1 MYLTKKLGKKSK
13 GSDKTYYAAV
23 EEPCTNY
30 IVQFGAPHDI
40 FSSTCKILK
49 AKLFVDGQWDHTCM
63 QLQQSRVKA
72 SKDGFFDEQRYKNLF
87 KFDVTNW
94 IDDDS
99 RGDAQFAKSKFG
111 GIGAIS
117 VYFYKAKGLEKVER
131 IISNNKDRI
140 QKVQV
145 LESTGI
151 GMGIKLSTGF
161 EKSQNVKVA
170 SNKMLSSLSTIPV
183 AALHIHYRPES
194 WLRARSILFD
204 DIQIKS
210 EIGIGDEFK
219 NIKNESVIKQEYEE
233 IKSKD
238 NNEGCKILVKR
249 EFASIEERKQEYDGI
264 KSDIIKKRF
273 KEDAKPEKD
282 YLRNE
287 LKQYKTLSVAK
298 HDIDVILLKQ
308 RRLERENGVKNHTLL
323 KLKR

>member
-1 MYLTKKLGKKSK
+1 
-13 GSDKTYYAAV
+13 DKTYYAAV
-23 EEPCTNY
+23 EELCANY

-40 FSSTCKILK
+40 FSSSCTILK

-63 QLQQSRVKA
+63 PLQKSRVKA

-99 RGDAQFAKSKFG
+99 RGEARFVRSRFG

-117 VYFYKAKGLEKVER
+117 VYFYKAKDLEKVER
-131 IISNNKDRI
+131 INSNSKDRI

-183 AALHIHYRPES
+183 AVLHIHYRPES
-194 WLRARSILFD
+194 WLRARNILFD

-210 EIGIGDEFK
+210 EIGIEYEFN
-219 NIKNESVIKQEYEE
+219 NIKNESVIKHEFGDF
-233 IKSKD
+233 KSKD
-238 NNEGCKILVKR
+238 NNEECKILIKR
-249 EFASIEERKQEYDGI
+249 DFASIEERKQEGKDDNGV
-264 KSDIIKKRF
+264 KSDVMNKRF

-282 YLRNE
+282 YL
-287 LKQYKTLSVAK
+287 KKYKTLLVAR
-298 HDIDVILLKQ
+298 HEIDVILLKQ
-308 RRLERENGVKNHTLL
+308 RRLERENGVKNNILL